1 MGKLR
6 SPIRQ
11 EEVEIVVKYWGGGTW
26 EEHWQRGDG
35 GLLNQ
40 TQGFHQARYDLHART
55 SQVRLHI
62 LFLYLLNK

>member
-11 EEVEIVVKYWGGGTW
+11 EEVEIVVKYGGGGHGKNTS
-26 EEHWQRGDG
+26 QRGDG

>member
-1 MGKLR
+1 MKL
-6 SPIRQ
+6 SPWPALNQIWPT
-11 EEVEIVVKYWGGGTW
+11 V
-26 EEHWQRGDG
+26 QRGDG